1 MALQRILV
9 VDDDETFRLIAREAL
24 QRKGYSVVEASDGAV
39 ALETARRFP
48 PNLVL
53 VDIMLPGV
61 DGVALCRELREIE
74 SLKLAPILVVTA
86 LNDPKVLN
94 DALRFGADAYLLKP
108 IEAPI
113 LVEKVEKLLAAPPR
127 RGGSTGKKSA

>member
-1 MALQRILV
+1 VTLQRILV

-24 QRKGYSVVEASDGAV
+24 LRKGYSVVEASDGSV

-48 PNLVL
+48 PDLVS

-74 SLKLAPILVVTA
+74 SLKYAPILVVTA

-113 LVEKVEKLLAAPPR
+113 YVDKIQKLLAAPPR
-127 RGGSTGKKSA
+127 RAGSTGK

>member
-1 MALQRILV
+1 MTLQRILV

-24 QRKGYSVVEASDGAV
+24 LRKGYSVVEASDGSV

-48 PNLVL
+48 PDLVS

-74 SLKLAPILVVTA
+74 SLKYAPILVVTA

-113 LVEKVEKLLAAPPR
+113 YVDKIQKLLAAPPR
-127 RGGSTGKKSA
+127 RAGSTGK

>member
-1 MALQRILV
+1 
-9 VDDDETFRLIAREAL
+9 
-24 QRKGYSVVEASDGAV
+24 VEASDGSV

-48 PNLVL
+48 PDLVS

-74 SLKLAPILVVTA
+74 SLKYAPILVVTA

-113 LVEKVEKLLAAPPR
+113 YVDKIQKLLAAPPR
-127 RGGSTGKKSA
+127 RAGSTGK

>member
-1 MALQRILV
+1 MCVTLQRILV

-24 QRKGYSVVEASDGAV
+24 LRKGYSVVEASDGSV

-48 PNLVL
+48 PDLVS

-74 SLKLAPILVVTA
+74 SLKYAPILVVTA

-113 LVEKVEKLLAAPPR
+113 YVDKIQKLLAAPPR
-127 RGGSTGKKSA
+127 RAGSTGK